1 MNEQRDILFD
11 KLKQIRKQLDK
22 SPISELF
29 ALNPKRFE
37 EFSISLEDMI
47 LDYSKVHIDKDVMSR
62 LLHLAQISDVE
73 AKRDAMYSGEKINIT
88 ENRAV
93 LHIALRN
100 DPSEPIYVDG
110 KNIMPDVQDGLEKM
124 QEFAKGIRRGKILSS
139 SQKKFTNIVNIGIG
153 GSHLGPAMVTKALKP
168 YHNGPK
174 IHFVSNID
182 PSHIFDVLSTLDP
195 TQTLILIASKTFST
209 IETMTN
215 AKTAWNWMST
225 AVGEKNA
232 SEHFVAISTAH
243 EKTKEF
249 GIKQDRVF
257 GYWDWVGG
265 RYSIWSSIGL
275 GVMIA
280 IGTTRFKEFLL
291 GAYEMDQH
299 FKNAPM
305 ESNMPIILGLIGI
318 WHINVCGYTTR
329 ALLPYDQRLS
339 SFPSYIQQL
348 DMESNGKSISS
359 SGEIL
364 YEKTGAIVWGDA
376 GTNSQH
382 SFFQLLHQGS
392 ELVPCEFMLGANKH
406 ENNMKEHSDLLIANC
421 LAQSQAL
428 MAGRRVD
435 EVIKVLKKRGVSH
448 EEAIRL
454 APHRQFKGNRPSTTL
469 LYKKLDPKTLG
480 KIIALYEHRVFVE
493 GAIWGVDSFDQ
504 WGVELGKE
512 LAGEM
517 LSCVDG
523 SNKEKNKD
531 NDYGDI
537 DSSSVGLLNAIEKW
551 KETT

>member
-1 MNEQRDILFD
+1 MNEKRDKLFN
-11 KLKQIRKQLDK
+11 KLKQLKEQVDK
-22 SPISELF
+22 STINEMF
-29 ALNPKRFE
+29 TLNPERFN
-37 EFSISLEDMI
+37 EFSTSCKDMV
-47 LDYSKVHIDKDVMSR
+47 LDYSKVHIDKAIKKT
-62 LLHLAQISDVE
+62 LIELAGVCKLE
-73 AKRDAMYSGEKINIT
+73 EKREAMYRGDRINIT

-100 DPSEPIYVDG
+100 QSNEPIYVDG
-110 KNIMPDVQDGLEKM
+110 KDIMPDINESLSKM
-124 QEFAKGIRRGKILSS
+124 KAFSDGIREGSILSS
-139 SQKKFTNIVNIGIG
+139 CGKKFKNVVNIGIG
-153 GSHLGPAMVTKALKP
+153 GSHLGPSMVTKALKP
-168 YHNGPK
+168 YHDGPT

-182 PSHIFDVLSTLDP
+182 SSHIYDVLNTLDP
-195 TQTLILIASKTFST
+195 SDTLILVASKTFVT

-215 AKTAWNWMST
+215 AKTALKWMIKG
-225 AVGEKNA
+225 VGENGAK
-232 SEHFVAISTAH
+232 EHFVAISTAH

-249 GIKQDRVF
+249 GIKEERVF

-265 RYSIWSSIGL
+265 RYSIWSAIGL

-280 IGTTRFKEFLL
+280 IGMKNFTEFLE

-299 FKNAPM
+299 FKNTPLEENIPVLLA
-305 ESNMPIILGLIGI
+305 LVGI
-318 WHINVCGYTTR
+318 WHINICDYSTR

-359 SGEIL
+359 NGDSIHVR
-364 YEKTGAIVWGDA
+364 TGAVVWGDA

-392 ELVPCEFMLGANKH
+392 EIVPCEFLVAVNKH
-406 ENNMKEHSDLLIANC
+406 EKDMDEHNNLLLANC

-428 MAGRRVD
+428 MAGRRLD

-469 LYKKLDPKTLG
+469 MYKKLDPKTLG

-493 GAIWGVDSFDQ
+493 GVIWGVDSFDQ

-512 LAGEM
+512 LATEM
-517 LSCVDG
+517 LSLVV
-523 SNKEKNKD
+523 
-531 NDYGDI
+531 GDKKVNEEEL
-537 DSSSVGLLNAIEKW
+537 DSSSAGLLKNISKW
-551 KETT
+551 SESL

>member
-1 MNEQRDILFD
+1 MNEQRDKLFT
-11 KLKQIRKQLDK
+11 KLKLLKEQLDK
-22 SPISELF
+22 STINELF
-29 ALNPKRFE
+29 TLNPKRFD
-37 EFSISLEDMI
+37 EFSIHSNDMI
-47 LDYSKVHIDKDVMSR
+47 LDYSKVHIDKTISKT
-62 LLHLAQISDVE
+62 LIELAKICKLE
-73 AKRDAMYSGEKINIT
+73 EKRDAMYRGDRINIT

-100 DPSEPIYVDG
+100 QSHEPIYLDG
-110 KNIMPDVQDGLEKM
+110 KDIMPDINESLKKM
-124 QEFAKGIRRGKILSS
+124 KEFSDGIRNGTIVSS
-139 SQKKFTNIVNIGIG
+139 CGKKFKNIVNIGIG
-153 GSHLGPAMVTKALKP
+153 GSHLGPSMVTKALKP
-168 YHNGPK
+168 YHDGPK

-182 PSHIFDVLSTLDP
+182 SSHIYDVLEKLDP
-195 TQTLILIASKTFST
+195 EDTLILVASKTFVT

-215 AKTAWNWMST
+215 AKTALKWMIKR
-225 AVGEKNA
+225 VGEEGAK
-232 SEHFVAISTAH
+232 EHFVAISTAH
-243 EKTKEF
+243 DKTQAF
-249 GIKQDRVF
+249 GIRDDRVF

-265 RYSIWSSIGL
+265 RYSIWSAIGL

-280 IGTTRFKEFLL
+280 IGMENFREFLE

-299 FKNAPM
+299 FKNTPL
-305 ESNMPIILGLIGI
+305 EENMPVMLALIGI
-318 WHINVCGYTTR
+318 WHINICDYSTR

-359 SGEIL
+359 DGDSIHVR
-364 YEKTGAIVWGDA
+364 TGAVVWGDA

-392 ELVPCEFMLGANKH
+392 EIVPCEFLVAVNKH
-406 ENNMKEHSDLLIANC
+406 EADMDEHNDLLLANC

-428 MAGRRVD
+428 MAGRRID
-435 EVIKVLKKRGVSH
+435 EVIKVLKQRGVSH

-493 GAIWGVDSFDQ
+493 GIIWGVDSFDQ

-512 LAGEM
+512 LATEM
-517 LSCVDG
+517 LSLVVGD
-523 SNKEKNKD
+523 KKI
-531 NDYGDI
+531 NDEEL
-537 DSSSVGLLNAIEKW
+537 DSSSVGLLKNISKW
-551 KETT
+551 RRV